1 MIERRAHPRLLDCEL
16 VVVHW
21 NNGTERLQ
29 QLGNV
34 DDVSRGGMSV
44 RVDDPIPVGS
54 TVKISYESLFNGLL
68 TGTVK
73 HHLERPEGVFLGIA
87 FDIAN
92 VDSMLL
98 FYPELFS
105 GSLDPMLACCL
116 GQAFEP
122 QPA

>member
-1 MIERRAHPRLLDCEL
+1 MIERRAHPRLLDCGL

-21 NNGTERLQ
+21 NDDTRDLQ

-34 DDVSRGGMSV
+34 DDVSLGGVRV
-44 RVDDPIPVGS
+44 RVDHPIPVGS
-54 TVKISYESLFNGLL
+54 TVKISYESLFNGML

-73 HHLERPEGVFLGIA
+73 HHLERSEGIFLSIG
-87 FDIAN
+87 FDMEN

-105 GSLDPMLACCL
+105 EVD
-116 GQAFEP
+116 
-122 QPA
+122 

>member
-1 MIERRAHPRLLDCEL
+1 MIERRAYPRLLDCGL

-21 NNGTERLQ
+21 NDDTRDLQ

-34 DDVSRGGMSV
+34 DDVSLGGMRI
-44 RVDDPIPVGS
+44 RVDHPIPLGS
-54 TVKISYESLFNGLL
+54 TVKISYESLFSGVL

-73 HHLERPEGVFLGIA
+73 HHLERPEGVFLSIG
-87 FDIAN
+87 FDMEN

-105 GSLDPMLACCL
+105 EVD
-116 GQAFEP
+116 
-122 QPA
+122 